1 MKTCKL
7 QEVRVRFIGFDLWG
21 NLKDGIDWNDS
32 HGIGSAYITCSDSQF
47 EKRLLAETRK
57 AFAGRYL
64 ARTENLSLPMTA
76 RGITIGRDGGSSA
89 SVQYLGI
96 QVGYVELPP
105 HL

>member
-1 MKTCKL
+1 METKL
-7 QEVRVRFIGFDLWG
+7 ENVRVRFVAGDLWG

-32 HGIGSAYITCSDSQF
+32 RGIGYADITCSDSSF

-64 ARTENLSLPMTA
+64 ARTKNLSLPMTA
-76 RGITIGRDGGSSA
+76 RGITIEWDGGSSA